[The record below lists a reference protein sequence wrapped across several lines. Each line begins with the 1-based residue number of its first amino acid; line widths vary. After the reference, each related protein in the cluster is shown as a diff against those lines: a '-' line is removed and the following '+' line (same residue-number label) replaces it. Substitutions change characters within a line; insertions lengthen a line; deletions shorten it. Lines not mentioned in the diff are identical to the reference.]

1 MSIKSLVL
9 YPYKMIKN
17 KIKFRRIHGVDIRT
31 SEVSDDL
38 SVEEFVRIP
47 RKVRISDH
55 VKIGRCSYLSPNTV
69 VESNTIIGRYCSL
82 APNVYI
88 GPGEHYTGLVTTH
101 PLMFDPYWRLML
113 GIKEKDNYIKQIGKK
128 NDYTV
133 IGNDVWIG
141 LGTIILRGVTIS
153 DGAIVAAGSVVVKD
167 VPPYAIVGGVPARIL
182 KYRFSQDKID
192 ELMKRKWWDK
202 PVDIDW
208 LYDNSEPL
216 DLTAQSKGEIE

>member
-1 MSIKSLVL
+1 M
-9 YPYKMIKN
+9 
-17 KIKFRRIHGVDIRT
+17 
-31 SEVSDDL
+31 
-38 SVEEFVRIP
+38 
-47 RKVRISDH
+47 
-55 VKIGRCSYLSPNTV
+55 
-69 VESNTIIGRYCSL
+69 ESNTIIGRYCSL

-141 LGTIILRGVTIS
+141 LGAIILRGVTIS

>member
-1 MSIKSLVL
+1 MSIKSIVL

-47 RKVRISDH
+47 RKVRISDL
-55 VKIGRCSYLSPNTV
+55 KIGRCSYLSPNTV

-141 LGTIILRGVTIS
+141 LGAIILRGVTIS